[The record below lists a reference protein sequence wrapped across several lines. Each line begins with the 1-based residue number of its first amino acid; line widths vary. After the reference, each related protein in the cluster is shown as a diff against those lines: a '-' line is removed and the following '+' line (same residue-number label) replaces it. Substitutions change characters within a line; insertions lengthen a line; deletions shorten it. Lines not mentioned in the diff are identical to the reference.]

1 MGATAKPRMAIAA
14 PHKNNVFIS
23 DKKFRLALMRAG
35 KNESLGLFA
44 ADVEL
49 FERKGRISR
58 MHSHSYRRLL
68 LILRLHSGKLLRQ
81 TANVLVGHAG
91 DQRLRRRSSGGLY
104 PTYCCR
110 GSGVGLSPG
119 EIEKGATLGRNGCF
133 KRCVDVAATAGAT
146 VRRGECLGLRADS

>member
-35 KNESLGLFA
+35 KNESLDLFA

-68 LILRLHSGKLLRQ
+68 SILRLHSGKLLRQ
-81 TANVLVGHAG
+81 TRMCL
-91 DQRLRRRSSGGLY
+91 
-104 PTYCCR
+104 
-110 GSGVGLSPG
+110 
-119 EIEKGATLGRNGCF
+119 
-133 KRCVDVAATAGAT
+133 
-146 VRRGECLGLRADS
+146 LGLLATSAYSEGVPEDCTQLVVAVAPAWDSARGD